1 MESNRGK
8 RYSPEERAA
17 FVQHYKD
24 SGLSLSRFC
33 QEAGVTYASLRR
45 WIDQSQEAQPV
56 EDLEACPVS
65 FVEVAGTSTAFTQSE
80 VTPSMRA
87 SFELRNGIRVCLD
100 EQMTAPQLLVW
111 IQQLNAC

>member
-8 RYSPEERAA
+8 RYTPEERAV
-17 FVQHYKD
+17 FVQLYRE
-24 SGLSLSRFC
+24 SGQSLSRFC
-33 QEAGVTYASLRR
+33 KDAGMTYASLKR

-65 FVEVAGTSTAFTQSE
+65 FVEVAATSTQSE
-80 VTPSMRA
+80 VMQHMPVQA
-87 SFELRNGIRVCLD
+87 SFELRNGIRVRLD
-100 EQMTAPQLLVW
+100 EQITAPQLLVW